1 VNVGVL
7 GGGQLGR
14 MLALAGLP
22 LGLRFRFLEPQQP
35 APVDGLGEVIRAAYD
50 DPDAL
55 RRFAKGL
62 DVVTYEFENVPDSTA
77 LLLDGLLPVHPAAG
91 ALRTAQDRFAEKQ
104 AFERLGIPTPG
115 YHPVDSRPALEEAI
129 GRVGIPSVLKTRR
142 FGYDGKGQFVIDSP
156 ARVDAAWTALGPRG
170 SAHAHLLLEAFVPF
184 TRELSILGAR
194 SRDGDVVFYPVVEN
208 EHRDGI
214 LHLTQAPAPVMTDA
228 LEARAQG
235 YLRALMEA
243 RGYVGVLAL
252 ELFHKGDELL
262 ANEMAPRVHNSGHWT
277 QDGARTSQ
285 FENHLRAVCG
295 LPLGATEALGY
306 AGMLNLIGTLPPIE
320 AVLGIPGAR
329 LHLYG
334 KEPRPGRKLGHVN
347 VLASD
352 PAGVRA
358 TLERVAALLT

>member
-1 VNVGVL
+1 MHVGIL

-14 MLALAGLP
+14 MLALSGYP
-22 LGLRFRFLEPQQP
+22 LGLRFRFLEPSTP
-35 APVDGLGEVIRAAYD
+35 APVDGLGEVVRAAYD
-50 DPDAL
+50 DAGAL
-55 RRFAKGL
+55 RTFARGL

-77 LLLDGLLPVHPAAG
+77 RLLEELLPVHPAAV
-91 ALRTAQDRFAEKQ
+91 ALRTAQDRLAEKQ
-104 AFERLGIPTPG
+104 AFEKLGIPTPAF
-115 YHPVDSRPALEEAI
+115 HPVASRAALEEAI
-129 GRVGIPSVLKTRR
+129 GHVGIPCVLKTRR

-156 ARVDAAWTALGPRG
+156 NRVGPAWAALGEGASSPQ
-170 SAHAHLLLEAFVPF
+170 LLLEAFVPF
-184 TRELSILGAR
+184 TRELSIVGAR
-194 SRDGDVVFYPVVEN
+194 SRAGEIAFYPVVEN

-214 LHLTQAPAPVMTDA
+214 LHLTQAPAPVMTEA
-228 LEARAQG
+228 LEARARG

-243 RGYVGVLAL
+243 MGYVGVLAL
-252 ELFHKGDELL
+252 ELFQKGDELL

-295 LPLGATEALGY
+295 LPLGSTAPLGH
-306 AGMLNLIGTLPPIE
+306 AGMLNLIGRVPATE
-320 AVLGIPGAR
+320 AVLAIPGAR

-347 VLASD
+347 VVAAD

-358 TLERVAALLT
+358 TLERVEALLR